1 MDGSTFVPE
10 LGGGSEEQ
18 ENKRAVDGLHL
29 MKIEE
34 EIFCSLDSTVSVF
47 KGRNKD
53 SLVYVQVKRITKS
66 PSPLVVVG
74 GGPMAGICNEVRV
87 LRQIPH
93 HPRIARLL
101 ECYQTPRHVWVIS
114 EFTPGNCLRDVL
126 VHTTLGP
133 ASVKGLCT
141 DMASALLF
149 LHGEACNLVH
159 GDLRPENVWFT
170 ETGLVKLC
178 GFQLAATIG
187 QRPSE
192 EMTNHHQSNAE
203 YAPPELLARGG
214 QRVRPESDVWTFG
227 ITLFESV
234 HGITP
239 FTGTSHLHVCERV
252 REDQPAY
259 SSTCPPAVVHVLTR
273 LLHKDCAKRPTLGAL
288 VDLVA
293 SGL

>member
-1 MDGSTFVPE
+1 MNSTFVSK
-10 LGGGSEEQ
+10 LGGESEDE
-18 ENKRAVDGLHL
+18 ENKRAVDGLHS

-34 EIFCSLDSTVSVF
+34 EIFCSLDNTVSVF

-66 PSPLVVVG
+66 FSVG
-74 GGPMAGICNEVRV
+74 GQMTGICNEINV
-87 LRQIPH
+87 LRQVSH

-133 ASVKGLCT
+133 ASIRGLCM

-149 LHGEACNLVH
+149 LHGEECNLVH

-178 GFQLAATIG
+178 GFQLTASIG
-187 QRPSE
+187 QIPTM
-192 EMTNHHQSNAE
+192 EMINHQQSNAE
-203 YAPPELLARGG
+203 YAPPELL
-214 QRVRPESDVWTFG
+214 VRYEDGKCICPESDVWTFG

-239 FTGTSHLHVCERV
+239 FTGTSYFHVCDRV
-252 REDQPAY
+252 REDQPPY
-259 SSTCPPAVVHVLTR
+259 SATCPAQVVQ
-273 LLHKDCAKRPTLGAL
+273 LLGCLLQKDYAKRPTRATL

-293 SGL
+293 ASGL